1 MKLEEQKKQ
10 QTSGG
15 AGSAGGSMSDGRPME
30 DSQLAGGKGRGEVK
44 QRELGDTEDWGNLPP
59 REREDA
65 LQQIGRDY
73 PAHYRDAIEQYFK
86 RLATGKQ

>member
-1 MKLEEQKKQ
+1 
-10 QTSGG
+10 
-15 AGSAGGSMSDGRPME
+15 ME

-44 QRELGDTEDWGNLPP
+44 QREFGDTEDWGNLPP

-73 PAHYRDAIEQYFK
+73 PAHYREAIEQYFK